1 MSTEQRAYDRWIG
14 ATIGAYRLAELIGQ
28 SELGPVFAARGES
41 PASTYLLCLIAI
53 QPTLSS
59 SARAL
64 YQSRFQQ
71 QAGHIATLQHPYILP
86 LIDYGFQQDQPY
98 VVWPY
103 VAPRTLSARLAQS
116 GPVDP
121 LTAGRYLD
129 QIAGALEYAHQ
140 HATLHRGL
148 STNCI
153 YLQPDGRVV
162 VADLGLRRMAELS
175 HEDPRPFPLR
185 ENYEACAPEQILN
198 QRVDTYTDVY
208 ALGGVLFHLLTG
220 RPVFDAPSVEERYQ
234 MHLVAPVPALA
245 QVRPGMPPALD
256 GLLVAALAKDPEQR
270 FRQPGALANAY
281 HDIVAPNQAA
291 RVPFITGAPAL
302 GGPRGQVASTS
313 RPSVRARVAVPG
325 MAAERATPGGTLR
338 GTSAPPP
345 RVTQAGSRSVR
356 NALLAVLVIALVVVT
371 ALGLAAFNGRLTGAS
386 SATGQVIF
394 TDNPAS
400 PPGYSDAFTVT
411 IHGVAVP
418 QLGTHYEA
426 WMVNSAT
433 EGITALGTLTANGSD
448 FILVSAGD
456 GKDGRPGTSLL
467 ARGDTIKVTQEQGT
481 NRLPVGP
488 TVLTG
493 TFPPQAMA
501 HVRHLLIS
509 FPTTPGQIGLVVGI
523 LQQTKLVASQALL
536 LQSVVG
542 GKDPV
547 AVACVGQS
555 IVDILEGAHGAHYKA
570 LGDSCAARN
579 VTAAGDGFGL
589 LGASGYLATAA
600 EHASNAAI
608 APDATPYI
616 RTHASHVE
624 NATTNLNSWLATV
637 DRDAVALAGDP
648 TQTGLTA
655 EIAQLADRAYHGVDI
670 NGDEQVDPVIGEAG
684 AITAYDHSELMAA
697 LFLVPPR

>member
-1 MSTEQRAYDRWIG
+1 MSTDEHAYDRWIG
-14 ATIGAYRLAELIGQ
+14 ATVGAYRLVELVGQ

-41 PASTYLLCLIAI
+41 PASTYLLCLIAV
-53 QPTLSS
+53 QPTLSA

-86 LIDYGFQQDQPY
+86 LVDYGFQQDRPY

-103 VAPRTLSARLAQS
+103 VAPRTLTARLAQS

-148 STNCI
+148 GTNCI

-175 HEDPRPFPLR
+175 YDDPRPFPLR

-198 QRVDTYTDVY
+198 RRVDIYTDVY

-220 RPVFDAPSVEERYQ
+220 QPVFGAPAVEERYQ
-234 MHLVAPVPALA
+234 QHLVAPVPALA
-245 QVRPGMPPALD
+245 QVRPGLPPALD
-256 GLLVAALAKDPEQR
+256 GLLATALAKDPEQR

-291 RVPFITGAPAL
+291 RVPFISGAPAVR
-302 GGPRGQVASTS
+302 GPRGQATPSS
-313 RPSVRARVAVPG
+313 RPSASARVAVPG
-325 MAAERATPGGTLR
+325 AATERATPASALR
-338 GTSAPPP
+338 GVSGPPP
-345 RVTQAGSRSVR
+345 RRRQTGSRSVR
-356 NALLAVLVIALVVVT
+356 NALVAVLVIVLVVGT
-371 ALGLAAFNGRLTGAS
+371 ALGLAAANGRLTGAS
-386 SATGQVIF
+386 SATGQVII

-400 PPGYSDAFTVT
+400 PPGFSDAFTIT
-411 IHGVAVP
+411 IHGVSVP
-418 QLGTHYEA
+418 QDGTHYEA
-426 WMVNSAT
+426 WIIDSTT
-433 EGITALGTLTANGSD
+433 EGITALGTLTAKDND
-448 FILVSAGD
+448 FVLASAGD
-456 GKDGRPGTSLL
+456 GKNGQPGTSLL
-467 ARGDTIKVTQEQGT
+467 ARGDTIKVTQEQG
-481 NRLPVGP
+481 NGRLPVGQ

-493 TFPPQAMA
+493 TFPAQAMA

-509 FPTTPGQIGLVVGI
+509 FPTTPGQIGLAVGI
-523 LQQTKLVASQALL
+523 LNQTKLAAAQALL

-542 GKDPV
+542 GKDPE
-547 AVACVGQS
+547 AIACVAQS
-555 IVDILEGAHGAHYKA
+555 IVDILEGAHGARYKE
-570 LGDSCAARN
+570 LGPGCAARN

-608 APDATPYI
+608 APDSTPYI

-624 NATTNLNSWLATV
+624 NATTNLNGWLATV

-648 TQTGLTA
+648 TQTSLVA
-655 EIAQLADRAYHGVDI
+655 EIAALADRAYHGVDI

-684 AITAYDHSELMAA
+684 ATTAYDHSQLMAA
-697 LFLVPPR
+697 LFLTPPQ